1 MHIWIKTEKATINS
15 QYKSE
20 DSMNTALVITLLIL
34 IRLVIPFGLLLL
46 LGTVINRRQV
56 QLH

>member
-1 MHIWIKTEKATINS
+1 
-15 QYKSE
+15 
-20 DSMNTALVITLLIL
+20 MNTALVITLLIL

-56 QLH
+56 QLN

>member
-1 MHIWIKTEKATINS
+1 
-15 QYKSE
+15 
-20 DSMNTALVITLLIL
+20 MNTALVITLLIL